1 MDEEEQVW
9 DVLRDDFMMKPNM
22 KDWDKKDNDDDD
34 DDDDAADKFDTDSE
48 SD

>member
-1 MDEEEQVW
+1 MEEQEQVW

-22 KDWDKKDNDDDD
+22 KDWDKKDTSD
-34 DDDDAADKFDTDSE
+34 DDDDAGKFDSDSE